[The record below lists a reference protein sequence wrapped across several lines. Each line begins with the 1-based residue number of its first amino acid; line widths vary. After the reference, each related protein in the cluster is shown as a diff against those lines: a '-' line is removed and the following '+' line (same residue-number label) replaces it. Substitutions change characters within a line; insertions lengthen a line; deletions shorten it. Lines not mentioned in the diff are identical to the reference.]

1 MSDDAS
7 GIVSKRSSMTL
18 FSDNTSHYSHRVRIV
33 LAEKDI
39 ACEIRETSN
48 EEAPEEVLALNPDH
62 TLPILADRD
71 LGLYNTG
78 VMLEYLDERFPHP
91 PLLPVYPVSR
101 ANSRTL
107 MLRID
112 KEWCPLVD
120 TLIEK
125 KLTEKEL
132 LIIREELLNEISTVA
147 PTFKEFDFFMSEDFS
162 LVDCYLAPILW
173 RLPNLGINLPLNRHL
188 KPLLDYQ
195 TKIFAR
201 PSFQDSL
208 SMIEKDLRN

>member
-1 MSDDAS
+1 MILYSNNDD
-7 GIVSKRSSMTL
+7 
-18 FSDNTSHYSHRVRIV
+18 HYSNRVRIV

-48 EEAPEEVLALNPDH
+48 EEAPEEVLALNPYH

-71 LGLYNTG
+71 LGLYDAG
-78 VMLEYLDERFPHP
+78 IMLEYLDERFPHP

-107 MLRID
+107 MTRID
-112 KEWCPLVD
+112 REWCPLVD
-120 TLIEK
+120 TLI
-125 KLTEKEL
+125 TRDISEKEL
-132 LIIREELLNEISTVA
+132 LIVREELLNEISTVA

-162 LVDCYLAPILW
+162 LIDCYLAPILW
-173 RLPNLGINLPLNRHL
+173 RLPSLGINLPLNRHL

-195 TKIFAR
+195 AKIFAR
-201 PSFQDSL
+201 SSFQDSL
-208 SMIEKDLRN
+208 SMIERDLRD